1 MVIPHTKNEGG
12 SFRETKKKIKKYPH
26 ILSSYSHNTKILDPY
41 IHKLL
46 TKAKKNHL
54 SYLIKKREE
63 KN

>member
-46 TKAKKNHL
+46 T
-54 SYLIKKREE
+54 
-63 KN
+63 